1 MNAIKRYKYVD
12 IIRNMRL
19 IPKNYSIRFQVVLI
33 TKKCSDFVL
42 YIYFLDTFL
51 FDIQKLAYFQK
62 GLMEKSRGRI
72 HTFPEGLCILLLES

>member
-12 IIRNMRL
+12 IIRNIGL

-42 YIYFLDTFL
+42 YICFSDTFKEWL
-51 FDIQKLAYFQK
+51 RLPNLNHIFRNAKTIEECRRTKDKTTI
-62 GLMEKSRGRI
+62 GGS
-72 HTFPEGLCILLLES
+72 